1 MAPGQDIWWS
11 YWYFHLPNY
20 FFSVLF
26 YTLFGRFLL
35 GLILPANSPNYIFRW
50 FCRLT
55 DWFIRPVTFITPRF
69 LPPGLLPPVAAFWAV
84 VLRLLFFMVMFAAG
98 LTPRLSPSP

>member
-26 YTLFGRFLL
+26 YTLVGRFLL
-35 GLILPANSPNYIFRW
+35 GLILPANSSNYIFRW
-50 FCRLT
+50 FRRLT
-55 DWFIRPVTFITPRF
+55 DWFIRPVAFITPRI
-69 LPPGLLPPVAAFWAV
+69 LPPALLPPIAAFWAV
-84 VLRLLFFMVMFAAG
+84 ALRLLFFMTMFAAG
-98 LTPRLSPSP
+98 LTPRLGPTP